1 MIAIKNGKVLKPD
14 GTFMD
19 QGTVLVE
26 GGQIKAVG
34 PNVEIP
40 ADAEIVDAAGK
51 WVTPG
56 LIDAHTHI
64 STFNEPNWH
73 RTRNDGNEM
82 SGPIQAHLRGID
94 ALNPFDFAIEQVR
107 SAGFTTCYTGPGSGN
122 LIGGTGVAFKL
133 RGKVADEMR
142 IPGTEAMKM
151 ALGENAKT
159 NYGPKDKSP
168 MTRMGNAALLRE
180 ALAQARDYSERL
192 KDVGDDRIKAGK
204 YDFHLEPL
212 VPVVRGEM
220 RCRIHA
226 HRADDICTAIRV
238 SEEFGLDYTI
248 EHATEGH
255 LIPEYMG
262 SKKVRCVVGPLL
274 MPPSKMELWNAVP
287 ENAQALIEAGCMVCL
302 TADTS
307 SETKWLP
314 RDIGVCI
321 ARGLDEKE
329 AFKAVTVNPA
339 KLLGIEDKVGALEPG
354 KDADIAIFDGHPFSN
369 MTQCVLTM
377 IDGKIWNN
385 KLAK

>member
-26 GGQIKAVG
+26 GGRIKAVG
-34 PNVEIP
+34 PDVEIP
-40 ADAEIVDAAGK
+40 ADVEIVDASGK

-82 SGPIQAHLRGID
+82 SGPIQAHLRGVD

-107 SAGFTTCYTGPGSGN
+107 NAGFTVCYTGPGSGN

-133 RGKVADEMR
+133 RGKVADEMI

-168 MTRMGNAALLRE
+168 MTRMGNAALMRE

-192 KDVGDDRIKAGK
+192 KAVGDDRTKAGK
-204 YDFHLEPL
+204 YDFRLEPL

-238 SEEFGLDYTI
+238 AEEFGLDYTI

-274 MPPSKMELWNAVP
+274 MPPAKMELWNAVP
-287 ENAQALIEAGCMVCL
+287 ENAQALIEAGCMACL

-314 RDIGVCI
+314 RDIGVCV

-354 KDADIAIFDGHPFSN
+354 KDADVAIFDGHPFSN

-377 IDGKIWNN
+377 IDGKIWHN
-385 KLAK
+385 KMAR

>member
-1 MIAIKNGKVLKPD
+1 
-14 GTFMD
+14 
-19 QGTVLVE
+19 
-26 GGQIKAVG
+26 
-34 PNVEIP
+34 
-40 ADAEIVDAAGK
+40 
-51 WVTPG
+51 
-56 LIDAHTHI
+56 
-64 STFNEPNWH
+64 
-73 RTRNDGNEM
+73 
-82 SGPIQAHLRGID
+82 
-94 ALNPFDFAIEQVR
+94 
-107 SAGFTTCYTGPGSGN
+107 
-122 LIGGTGVAFKL
+122 
-133 RGKVADEMR
+133 
-142 IPGTEAMKM
+142 
-151 ALGENAKT
+151 
-159 NYGPKDKSP
+159 
-168 MTRMGNAALLRE
+168 MGA
-180 ALAQARDYSERL
+180 
-192 KDVGDDRIKAGK
+192 DRIKAGK
-204 YDFHLEPL
+204 YDFRLEPL

-377 IDGKIWNN
+377 IDGKIWSN

>member
-192 KDVGDDRIKAGK
+192 KAVGDDRIKAGK
-204 YDFHLEPL
+204 YDFRLEPL

-248 EHATEGH
+248 EHATEGYKITDV
-255 LIPEYMG
+255 LQENN
-262 SKKVRCVVGPLL
+262 VTCVVGPH
-274 MPPSKMELWNAVP
+274 LWGPGKQEIHGLSLHTPA
-287 ENAQALIEAGCMVCL
+287 ALDEAGITVCL
-302 TADTS
+302 TADTGS
-307 SETKWLP
+307 QTQFLPATVGILMVNGLSEQAAFE
-314 RDIGVCI
+314 GVTI
-321 ARGLDEKE
+321 
-329 AFKAVTVNPA
+329 NPA
-339 KLLGIEDKVGALEPG
+339 KLLGVADKVGSIEVG
-354 KDADIAIFDGHPFSN
+354 KDADLAVFSGHPFSSLSKCL
-369 MTQCVLTM
+369 MTM
-377 IDGKIWNN
+377 IDGVPYN
-385 KLAK
+385 KSL

>member
-1 MIAIKNGKVLKPD
+1 MIAIKNGKVLQPD
-14 GTFMD
+14 GSFLD
-19 QGTVLVE
+19 NATVLVE

-34 PNVEIP
+34 QQGEVP
-40 ADAEIVDAAGK
+40 ADAEIVDATGK

-82 SGPIQAHLRGID
+82 SGPIQSHLRGLD
-94 ALNPFDFAIEQVR
+94 ALNPFDYAIVPVR
-107 SAGFTTCYTGPGSGN
+107 EAGFTTCYTGPGSGN

-133 RGKVADEMR
+133 RGKVADEMI

-159 NYGPKDKSP
+159 NYGPRDKSP
-168 MTRMGNAALLRE
+168 MTRMGNAGVWRE
-180 ALAQARDYSERL
+180 ALANAKNYSDRL
-192 KDVGDDRIKAGK
+192 LAVGDDRTKIGK
-204 YDFHLEPL
+204 YDFELEAL

-238 SEEFGLDYTI
+238 AEEFNLDYTI

-255 LIPEYMG
+255 LIADYLG
-262 SKKVRCVVGPLL
+262 KKQVRCVVGPLL
-274 MPPSKMELWNAVP
+274 LPPAKMELWNTKP
-287 ENAQALIEAGCMVCL
+287 ENAQTLIDAGCLVCL

-307 SETKWLP
+307 SETKWLR

-321 ARGLDEKE
+321 SYGLDEKE
-329 AFKAVTVNPA
+329 AFKGVTVNPA
-339 KLLGIEDKVGALEPG
+339 KLLGIEDKVGSLEAG
-354 KDADIAIFDGHPFSN
+354 KDADVVIFDGHPFSN
-369 MTQCVLTM
+369 MTKCVFTM
-377 IDGKIWNN
+377 IDGEVYHNQ
-385 KLAK
+385 L